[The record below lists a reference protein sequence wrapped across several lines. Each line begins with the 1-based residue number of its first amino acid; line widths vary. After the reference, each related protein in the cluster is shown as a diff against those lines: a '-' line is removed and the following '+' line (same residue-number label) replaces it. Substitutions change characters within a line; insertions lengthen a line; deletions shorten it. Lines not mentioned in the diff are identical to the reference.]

1 MLNTEFKNGKVKVSL
16 DNIST
21 NWLDKNDSFL
31 KRIDKDN
38 LNKVFQ
44 NEHIKKEI
52 EIKNTLDCGIN
63 LLKHEKYTK
72 AILKFDEVLFY
83 DDNYGVAL
91 INKSY
96 ALKAQKHFVK
106 SLRYYKKAVNASS
119 DLKDMEYYKMLI
131 GEASRERDE
140 FPKIKRNIYAGD
152 EYFTKGE
159 FTQAVKSYD
168 RALENPSKF
177 REKILTKLLNKKATA
192 LLKLNEYKKAYGC
205 FTQSVNCKSNDY
217 AYFGCGV
224 CQFNL
229 KLDLNDNFKR
239 LLNIDKNQMLKQVII
254 LNELKYFNES
264 LNISDYLMKNT
275 FKVDDYY
282 IKLVNARINT
292 MKELGR
298 DFSKLEDILNNI

>member
-1 MLNTEFKNGKVKVSL
+1 MLNTEFKDGKVKVSL

-38 LNKVFQ
+38 LNKVFL

-96 ALKAQKHFVK
+96 ALRAQKHFVK

-131 GEASRERDE
+131 GEANRERDE

-192 LLKLNEYKKAYGC
+192 LLKLNEYKKAYEC

-229 KLDLNDNFKR
+229 DLDLNDNFKK
-239 LLNIDKNQMLKQVII
+239 LLDIDKNQMLKQVIV

-264 LNISDYLMKNT
+264 LNISDYLMENT

-292 MKELGR
+292 MKNLGM
-298 DFSKLEDILNNI
+298 DFSKLKDI

>member
-1 MLNTEFKNGKVKVSL
+1 MFNTEFKDGKVKVSL

-38 LNKVFQ
+38 LNKVFL

-96 ALKAQKHFVK
+96 ALRAQKHFVK

-119 DLKDMEYYKMLI
+119 DLKDMGYYKMLI
-131 GEASRERDE
+131 GKASRERDE

-192 LLKLNEYKKAYGC
+192 LLKLNEYKKAYEC
-205 FTQSVNCKSNDY
+205 FTQSVDCKSNDY

-229 KLDLNDNFKR
+229 GLDLNDNFKK
-239 LLNIDKNQMLKQVII
+239 LLYIDKNQMLKQILI

-264 LNISDYLMKNT
+264 LNISDYLMENT

-292 MKELGR
+292 MKRLGM
-298 DFSKLEDILNNI
+298 DFSKLKDI

>member
-38 LNKVFQ
+38 LNKVFL

-96 ALKAQKHFVK
+96 ALRAQKHFVK

-131 GEASRERDE
+131 GEANRERDE

-192 LLKLNEYKKAYGC
+192 LLKLNEYKKAYEC

-229 KLDLNDNFKR
+229 GLDLNDNFKK
-239 LLNIDKNQMLKQVII
+239 LLDIDKNQMLKQVII

-264 LNISDYLMKNT
+264 LNISDYLMENT

-292 MKELGR
+292 MKNLGM
-298 DFSKLEDILNNI
+298 DFSKLKDI

>member
-38 LNKVFQ
+38 LNKVFL

-63 LLKHEKYTK
+63 LLKHDKYTK

-96 ALKAQKHFVK
+96 ALRAQKHFVK

-192 LLKLNEYKKAYGC
+192 LLKLNEYKKAYEC
-205 FTQSVNCKSNDY
+205 FTQSLNCKSNDY
-217 AYFGCGV
+217 GYFGCGV

-229 KLDLNDNFKR
+229 DLDLNDNFKK

-292 MKELGR
+292 MKNLGM
-298 DFSKLEDILNNI
+298 DFSKLKDI

>member
-38 LNKVFQ
+38 LNKVFL

-63 LLKHEKYTK
+63 LLKHDKYTK

-96 ALKAQKHFVK
+96 ALRAQKHFVK

-192 LLKLNEYKKAYGC
+192 LLKLNEYKKAYEC
-205 FTQSVNCKSNDY
+205 FTQSINCKSNDY

-229 KLDLNDNFKR
+229 GLDLNDNFKK
-239 LLNIDKNQMLKQVII
+239 LLDIDKNQMLKQILI
-254 LNELKYFNES
+254 LNELEYFNQS
-264 LNISDYLMKNT
+264 LNISDYLMENT

-292 MKELGR
+292 MKNLGM
-298 DFSKLEDILNNI
+298 DFSKLKDI

>member
-1 MLNTEFKNGKVKVSL
+1 MFNTEFKNGKVKVSL

-38 LNKVFQ
+38 LNKVFL

-96 ALKAQKHFVK
+96 ALRAQKHFVK

-119 DLKDMEYYKMLI
+119 DLKDVEYYKMLI

-168 RALENPSKF
+168 RHLKIHQNLEKKF
-177 REKILTKLLNKKATA
+177 L
-192 LLKLNEYKKAYGC
+192 
-205 FTQSVNCKSNDY
+205 QNC
-217 AYFGCGV
+217 
-224 CQFNL
+224 
-229 KLDLNDNFKR
+229 
-239 LLNIDKNQMLKQVII
+239 
-254 LNELKYFNES
+254 
-264 LNISDYLMKNT
+264 
-275 FKVDDYY
+275 
-282 IKLVNARINT
+282 
-292 MKELGR
+292 
-298 DFSKLEDILNNI
+298 